1 MAYIWGHGVRILS
14 TLSILTTIIL
24 CFSSCDIR
32 YEKIHSYIE
41 NQGIESNRESNYT
54 EDNIGNDLK
63 TRKITHGYKRVI
75 DDYAEK
81 TMDCFVNKDTDGLI
95 SLFSDMS
102 NEKYSLSDEI
112 DKAYDFLGGDIISFG
127 EIESHTGSSTFGG
140 GHTSRQTGTTNV
152 YEVITDKDEFEIF
165 IGCVIINDDDIS
177 QVGIQNIKIKN
188 SSFDINDPN
197 KEENMVSIG
206 EFLGS
211 WYS

>member
-1 MAYIWGHGVRILS
+1 MNGMRSKAALC
-14 TLSILTTIIL
+14 ILTVIIL
-24 CFSSCDIR
+24 CFSACDIR
-32 YEKIHSYIE
+32 HLNALSENEEPSNILNKDSSYLE
-41 NQGIESNRESNYT
+41 ESN
-54 EDNIGNDLK
+54 IGDELK
-63 TRKITHGYKRVI
+63 SRKISHGYQSVI
-75 DDYAEK
+75 EEYAEK
-81 TMDCFVNKDTDGLI
+81 TMECFVNKDTDGLI

-102 NEKYSLSDEI
+102 NEEFPLYEEI
-112 DKAYDFLGGDIISFG
+112 EKSYDFLGGDIISFG
-127 EIESHTGSSTFGG
+127 ETESHTGGSTFGG

-152 YEVITDKDEFEIF
+152 YEVKTDKDEFEIF